1 MENKNITGESTP
13 ILLPEYG
20 RNVQKMVRYLLT
32 IEDRDL
38 RNQQAQVVVGLMAN
52 LYPHKRDSQEFR
64 NMLWDHLFM
73 IAGFD
78 LDVDSPFEKPSP
90 EQFSPVAQPLSYPK
104 TGLSH
109 KQYGRY
115 AARMAQTIGQ
125 IDSPEDAADRQ
136 ELSVNLARFMRQ
148 KSYDY
153 NRDYPD
159 NRIITSDLRRFS
171 QGNIDLDPSV
181 LEGMHLYHN
190 GNNNNNN
197 KGQRSNNNNQNRR
210 GKNNGGGSKQNKH

>member
-38 RNQQAQVVVGLMAN
+38 RNQQAKVVVGLMAN

-73 IAGFD
+73 IAGLE
-78 LDVDSPFEKPSP
+78 LDVDAPFEKPSP
-90 EQFSPVAQPLSYPK
+90 DQFTPEAQPLSYPQK
-104 TGLSH
+104 GLSY

-115 AARMAQTIGQ
+115 AARMAAQIGK
-125 IDSPEDAADRQ
+125 IEAPEDAADRQ

-159 NRIITSDLRRFS
+159 NRIITADLRRFS
-171 QGNIDLDPSV
+171 LGKIELDPSV
-181 LEGMHLYHN
+181 LEGLYLYHN

-197 KGQRSNNNNQNRR
+197 NKGARSNNNQNRR
-210 GKNNGGGSKQNKH
+210 GKNGGGGSKQNKH